1 MNRIILCLFSLLLVS
16 CTQKESVDS
25 FNVISIDVDS
35 CRELDLKLG
44 KIIPLETSDSSLL
57 YDIVSVDEIKDKYFI
72 RSRSKVLAF
81 GEDGKFLYNVS
92 AKGQGYKE
100 YVTMSSFFI
109 DNNELCIYD
118 NSTHRILRFDP
129 SGTYVRTEKVTI
141 KNDQEC
147 IPYLIF
153 PLGNRKYI
161 AKNQFNGTPEAV
173 TPALSLLDNNY
184 NVIHKVEGRL
194 SQTGFSLFDFISYDL
209 KNNAATYWEALNDTI
224 YTIVDSKIFP
234 KYVVDFGKNAIPI
247 TERVNKDVYD
257 LIDFVNKPENNKYAT
272 FVRYVY
278 EEEKYVYFVFGYKKN
293 VMLAKYDKQNRKSTV
308 YTLSLDKYGQR
319 YKFASFLKLNKEE
332 IMLVLEDCQNI
343 ENNQSL
349 FIIDKSRL
357 NEE

>member
-1 MNRIILCLFSLLLVS
+1 MNKLVLYLFSLLLS
-16 CTQKESVDS
+16 GCIKENNINS
-25 FNVISIDVDS
+25 FDVIPINVDS

-57 YDIVSVDEIKDKYFI
+57 YDIVSVDEIKDRYFI

-109 DNNELCIYD
+109 DNNELCIFD

-129 SGTYVRTEKVTI
+129 SGAYIRTEKVTI

-184 NVIHKVEGRL
+184 NVVDKIEGRL
-194 SQTGFSLFDFISYDL
+194 CLTGFTLFDFISSDL

-234 KYVVDFGKNAIPI
+234 KYVVDFGQNAIPI
-247 TERVNKDVYD
+247 AERVNKDVYD

-278 EEEKYVYFVFGYKKN
+278 EEEKYVYFVFGYKKD
-293 VMLAKYDKQNRKSTV
+293 VMLAKYDKQKRKSTV
-308 YTLSLDKYGQR
+308 YTLSVDKYGQR
-319 YKFASFLKLNKEE
+319 YKFASFLKINKEE

-357 NEE
+357 NEG